1 MKQKND
7 YFKFK
12 QIVIVVPPFLFSLF
26 LLFFFTNN
34 TVRSQ
39 GLTNKC
45 FKNSFG
51 SNALITRHNTAVGN
65 FEGFYGST
73 TGSAGIFRI
82 IGTTSIDIDIDTP
95 KSFPVTFTIGWG
107 TLNRSPNDA
116 SRYWSSTM
124 SGSYDPNKEELN
136 LLNVISAP
144 GAFEIVSIFN
154 PGNLPQSQLF
164 TTVKESDC
172 DYLKGINPPTKPSDQ
187 KSQEDKAY
195 ENLLEGTWKVD
206 SENSFG
212 LVTNIHITNLEP
224 KGNSYSEL
232 RYYKVRGNF
241 TLSSK
246 ESIPFEGIA
255 SPYLPEEK
263 NNTDF
268 SFAIS
273 LVGTVPLTNGDPY
286 NISLSGFSS
295 GDGSRSINM
304 FLTKSDSMSSDKPE
318 IDDNQISTGEIFNKI

>member
-1 MKQKND
+1 MKQKNV

-12 QIVIVVPPFLFSLF
+12 QTRIVVPPFLFSLF

-45 FKNSFG
+45 FRNSFG
-51 SNALITRHNTAVGN
+51 SHALIQQHRFDGT
-65 FEGFYGST
+65 FEGFYGSS
-73 TGSAGIFRI
+73 TGSTGVFRI
-82 IGTTSIDIDIDTP
+82 IGNTP
-95 KSFPVTFTIGWG
+95 RNVDMSKSFPVTFTIGWG
-107 TLNRSPNDA
+107 TLKDKSDDA
-116 SRYWSSTM
+116 SQYWSSTM
-124 SGSYDPNKEELN
+124 SGSYDHKKKELN

-144 GAFEIVSIFN
+144 GAFEALSIFN

-164 TTVKESDC
+164 TTVPIKDC
-172 DYLKGINPPTKPSDQ
+172 DFLKDTKILTPSDK
-187 KSQEDKAY
+187 KSPKDNAY
-195 ENLLEGTWKVD
+195 ETLLKGTWKV
-206 SENSFG
+206 NSQNTYG
-212 LVTNIHITNLEP
+212 LVTKIYIMNLEA
-224 KGNSYSEL
+224 KGNSYSEP

-241 TLSSK
+241 SLSPSM
-246 ESIPFEGIA
+246 EVIPFIGIA

-295 GDGSRSINM
+295 GDGTRSINM
-304 FLTKSDSMSSDKPE
+304 FLTKSKSMSSDKPE

>member
-12 QIVIVVPPFLFSLF
+12 QTRIVVPPFLFSLF

-39 GLTNKC
+39 GGLDNKC

-51 SNALITRHNTAVGN
+51 SHALIVEHGFEGT
-65 FEGFYGST
+65 FEGFYGSS
-73 TGSAGIFRI
+73 TGSAGVFRI
-82 IGTTSIDIDIDTP
+82 VGQTP
-95 KSFPVTFTIGWG
+95 ENVDMSKSFPVTFTIGWG
-107 TLNRSPNDA
+107 TLKDKPDDA
-116 SRYWSSTM
+116 SQYWSSTM
-124 SGSYDPNKEELN
+124 SGSYDPNQQELN

-144 GAFEIVSIFN
+144 GAFEVVSIFN
-154 PGNLPQSQLF
+154 PGNLPQSRLF

-172 DYLKGINPPTKPSDQ
+172 DYLKGINPLTPSDQ
-187 KSQEDKAY
+187 KSPKDKEY
-195 ENLLEGTWKVD
+195 ENLLKGTWKVD
-206 SENSFG
+206 SENSYG
-212 LVTNIHITNLEP
+212 LVTDIHIMTLEA

-232 RYYKVRGNF
+232 RYYEVRGEF
-241 TLSSK
+241 SLSS
-246 ESIPFEGIA
+246 EEIIPFIGIA
-255 SPYLPEEK
+255 SPHLHEST

-273 LVGTVPLTNGDPY
+273 LVGTVPPTNGDSY
-286 NISLSGFSS
+286 NISLSGFYS
-295 GDGSRSINM
+295 GDGSRSISM
-304 FLTKSDSMSSDKPE
+304 FLTKSNRMSNDKPE

>member
-12 QIVIVVPPFLFSLF
+12 QTRIVVPPFLFSLF

-39 GLTNKC
+39 GGLDNKC

-51 SNALITRHNTAVGN
+51 SHALIVEHGFEGT
-65 FEGFYGST
+65 FEGFYGSS
-73 TGSAGIFRI
+73 TGSAGVFRI
-82 IGTTSIDIDIDTP
+82 VGQTP
-95 KSFPVTFTIGWG
+95 ENVDMSKSFPVTFTIGWG
-107 TLNRSPNDA
+107 TLKDKPDDA
-116 SRYWSSTM
+116 SQYWSSTM
-124 SGSYDPNKEELN
+124 SGSYDPNQQELN

-144 GAFEIVSIFN
+144 GAFDAVSIFN

-172 DYLKGINPPTKPSDQ
+172 DYLKGINPLTPSDQ
-187 KSQEDKAY
+187 KSPEDKAY
-195 ENLLEGTWKVD
+195 ENLLLGTWEVD
-206 SENSFG
+206 SENSYG
-212 LVTNIHITNLEP
+212 LVTNIIIMNLEA
-224 KGNSYSEL
+224 KGNSYPEL

-241 TLSSK
+241 SLSSSK
-246 ESIPFEGIA
+246 EVIPFIGIA

-263 NNTDF
+263 NDTDL
-268 SFAIS
+268 SFALS
-273 LVGTVPLTNGDPY
+273 LVGTVSPTNGDPY

-304 FLTKSDSMSSDKPE
+304 FLTKSNSMSSDKPE
-318 IDDNQISTGEIFNKI
+318 IDDNQISTGEIFKKIKQ

>member
-12 QIVIVVPPFLFSLF
+12 QTRIVVPPFLFFLS

-51 SNALITRHNTAVGN
+51 SHALIEEHRFDSTFDGY
-65 FEGFYGST
+65 YGSS
-73 TGSAGIFRI
+73 TGSAGVFRI
-82 IGTTSIDIDIDTP
+82 IGVAPVDTELK

-107 TLNRSPNDA
+107 TLKDKPDDA
-116 SRYWSSTM
+116 SQYWSSTM
-124 SGSYDPNKEELN
+124 SGSYDPNQQELN

-144 GAFEIVSIFN
+144 GAFDAVSIFN

-172 DYLKGINPPTKPSDQ
+172 DYLRGINIHDVPSED
-187 KSQEDKAY
+187 KSQKEKEY
-195 ENLLEGTWKVD
+195 ENLLKGNWKID
-206 SENSFG
+206 SKNSYG
-212 LVTNIHITNLEP
+212 LVTNINITGLEA
-224 KGNSYSEL
+224 KGNSNPEI
-232 RYYKVRGNF
+232 RYYRLHGKFNLSKGNP
-241 TLSSK
+241 
-246 ESIPFEGIA
+246 IPFWGIA
-255 SPYLPEEK
+255 SPYLPK
-263 NNTDF
+263 GTNDTDF

-273 LVGTVPLTNGDPY
+273 LVGTVTPTNGAPY

-295 GDGSRSINM
+295 GDGSGSINM
-304 FLTKSDSMSSDKPE
+304 FLTKSNSMSSDKPE
-318 IDDNQISTGEIFNKI
+318 IDDNQISTGEIFKKIKQ

>member
-12 QIVIVVPPFLFSLF
+12 QTRIVVPPFLFFLS

-39 GLTNKC
+39 GLTGKC

-51 SNALITRHNTAVGN
+51 SHALIEEHRYDTKFDGY
-65 FEGFYGST
+65 YGSS
-73 TGSAGIFRI
+73 TGSAGVFRI
-82 IGTTSIDIDIDTP
+82 IGVAPVDTELK

-107 TLNRSPNDA
+107 TLKDKPDDA
-116 SRYWSSTM
+116 SQYWSSTM
-124 SGSYDPNKEELN
+124 SGSYDPNQQELN

-144 GAFEIVSIFN
+144 GAFDAVSIFN

-172 DYLKGINPPTKPSDQ
+172 DYLKGINPLTPSDQ

-232 RYYKVRGNF
+232 RYYKVRGDF
-241 TLSSK
+241 ILSSK
-246 ESIPFEGIA
+246 EVIPFEGIA

-263 NNTDF
+263 NDTDF
-268 SFAIS
+268 SFALS
-273 LVGTVPLTNGDPY
+273 LVGTVNPTDGKSY
-286 NISLSGFSS
+286 NISLSGVSS

-304 FLTKSDSMSSDKPE
+304 FLTKSNSMSSDKPE
-318 IDDNQISTGEIFNKI
+318 IDDNQISTGEIFIKN

>member
-12 QIVIVVPPFLFSLF
+12 QTGIVVPPFLFSLF

-39 GLTNKC
+39 GLANKC
-45 FKNSFG
+45 FRNSFG
-51 SNALITRHNTAVGN
+51 SNALIQQQPFDGS

-73 TGSAGIFRI
+73 TGSDGVFRI
-82 IGTTSIDIDIDTP
+82 IGKTP
-95 KSFPVTFTIGWG
+95 ENVDMSKSFPVTFTIGWG
-107 TLNRSPNDA
+107 TLKDKPSDA
-116 SRYWSSTM
+116 SQYWSSTM
-124 SGSYDPNKEELN
+124 SGSYDPNQQELN

-144 GAFEIVSIFN
+144 GAFEAVSIFN

-164 TTVKESDC
+164 TTVPITDC
-172 DYLKGINPPTKPSDQ
+172 DYLKGINPPTPSDQ
-187 KSQEDKAY
+187 KSPEDNAY
-195 ENLLEGTWKVD
+195 EKLLVGPWEVD
-206 SENSFG
+206 SKNSYG
-212 LVTNIHITNLEP
+212 LVTNIHIMNLEP

-246 ESIPFEGIA
+246 ESIPFIGIA

-273 LVGTVPLTNGDPY
+273 LVGTVNPTDGKSY
-286 NISLSGFSS
+286 NISLSGVSS

-304 FLTKSDSMSSDKPE
+304 FLTKSNSMSSDKPE
-318 IDDNQISTGEIFNKI
+318 IDDNQISTGEIFIKN

>member
-12 QIVIVVPPFLFSLF
+12 QTRIVVPPLLFSLF

-39 GLTNKC
+39 ALNGKC
-45 FKNSFG
+45 FRNSFG
-51 SNALITRHNTAVGN
+51 SHALIVKQDYYGG
-65 FEGFYGST
+65 FEGFYGSS
-73 TGSAGIFRI
+73 TGSAGVFRI
-82 IGTTSIDIDIDTP
+82 IGKTP
-95 KSFPVTFTIGWG
+95 ENVDMSKSFPVTFTIGWG
-107 TLNRSPNDA
+107 TLKDKPGDA
-116 SRYWSSTM
+116 SQYWSSTM
-124 SGSYDPNKEELN
+124 SGSYDPNQQELN

-144 GAFEIVSIFN
+144 GAFDAVSIFN

-172 DYLKGINPPTKPSDQ
+172 DYLKGINPLTPSDQ

-232 RYYKVRGNF
+232 RYYKVRGDF
-241 TLSSK
+241 ILSSK
-246 ESIPFEGIA
+246 EVIPFEGIA

-263 NNTDF
+263 NDTDF
-268 SFAIS
+268 SFALS
-273 LVGTVPLTNGDPY
+273 LVGTVNPTDGKSY
-286 NISLSGFSS
+286 NISLSGVSS

-304 FLTKSDSMSSDKPE
+304 FLTKSNSMSSDKPE
-318 IDDNQISTGEIFNKI
+318 IDDNQISTGEIFIKN